1 MCAQHRPWRDYSA
14 RHGSTSV
21 RRGGENGPFRW
32 IGLVLDRKSDV
43 TVGSKTCIGLTYLKL
58 ALLNIQWQVRN
69 HDLGLS
75 TAKGCGGRGRSR
87 LCLLV
92 LPRVLGDTADRRGS
106 RSRAARG
113 GLAAATA
120 TARGGGLAG
129 LEDLVQAELH
139 LVGHVAKCGGGD
151 TWGEAG
157 RGASACWYQADGERV
172 AQTAR
177 PLVWLMETR
186 QAASGAMKTKGA
198 FDGAERDAGGR
209 VCLCTCLMDR
219 RTSGEGSAV
228 KKLAVAV

>member
-1 MCAQHRPWRDYSA
+1 LDRTRFGSQKRRNSRLKDLHRSYIPEAGLAQHPVAVNSQSWPA
-14 RHGSTSV
+14 
-21 RRGGENGPFRW
+21 ENGVFGP
-32 IGLVLDRKSDV
+32 
-43 TVGSKTCIGLTYLKL
+43 TY
-58 ALLNIQWQVRN
+58 QVRN